1 MKLTKIFFVVTFF
14 AALTGTFAHAQTS
27 SGSLDGKKSDTSSS
41 DKPGKKPTQKK
52 ASGPKIRV
60 DGIGVLAMGMKD
72 APSPGVFGFGG
83 AVAYRLRRNIEVEGS
98 LISFGY
104 ILDYAD
110 ANTTVEISDMAIN
123 ADGIYRMPLSSTF
136 ALRGRGGAGMN
147 IVSVKVAGDLADS
160 TEFASASKNLFA
172 LNLGGGVEM
181 NFGKFFVAAEIRKPI
196 LLTSVEAMGDIS
208 ILLCGEAGM
217 RF

>member
-1 MKLTKIFFVVTFF
+1 MKLTKLFVLVTFF
-14 AALTGTFAHAQTS
+14 AALTATS
-27 SGSLDGKKSDTSSS
+27 ALAETTSDSLDGKKSGTSSS
-41 DKPGKKPTQKK
+41 DRAGKKPAQKK
-52 ASGPKIRV
+52 AAGPKLRV

-136 ALRGRGGAGMN
+136 VLRGRGGAGMN
-147 IVSVKVAGDLADS
+147 IVSVKAAGDFVD
-160 TEFASASKNLFA
+160 EFTSSSKNSFA

-181 NFGKFFVAAEIRKPI
+181 NFGKFFIAAEIRKPI
-196 LLTSVEAMGDIS
+196 LLTSIEAMGDIS
-208 ILLCGEAGM
+208 MLMCGEAGM

>member
-1 MKLTKIFFVVTFF
+1 MKLTKLFVLVTFF
-14 AALTGTFAHAQTS
+14 AALTATS
-27 SGSLDGKKSDTSSS
+27 ALAETTSDSLDGKKSGTSSS
-41 DKPGKKPTQKK
+41 DRAGKKPAQKK
-52 ASGPKIRV
+52 AAGPKLRV

-136 ALRGRGGAGMN
+136 AVRGRGGAGMN
-147 IVSVKVAGDLADS
+147 IVSVKAAGDFAD
-160 TEFASASKNLFA
+160 EFTSPSKNLFA

-181 NFGKFFVAAEIRKPI
+181 NFGKFFIAAEIRKPI
-196 LLTSVEAMGDIS
+196 LLTSIEAMGNIS

>member
-1 MKLTKIFFVVTFF
+1 MKLTKFFWVVTFF
-14 AALTGTFAHAQTS
+14 AALTATPALADGTND
-27 SGSLDGKKSDTSSS
+27 SLDGKKTGASSG
-41 DKPGKKPTQKK
+41 DRAGKKPAQKK
-52 ASGPKIRV
+52 AAGPKIRV

-72 APSPGVFGFGG
+72 APTPGVFGFGG
-83 AVAYRLRRNIEVEGS
+83 AAAYRILRNIEVEAS

-123 ADGIYRMPLSSTF
+123 ADGIYRMPLSSTL

-147 IVSVKVAGDLADS
+147 IVSVKATGDYATS
-160 TEFASASKNLFA
+160 TEFASASKNSFA

-181 NFGKFFVAAEIRKPI
+181 NFGKFFIAAEIRKPI
-196 LLTSVEAMGDIS
+196 LLTSIDAMGDIS
-208 ILLCGEAGM
+208 MLLCGEAGM

>member
-1 MKLTKIFFVVTFF
+1 MTATS
-14 AALTGTFAHAQTS
+14 ALAETTS
-27 SGSLDGKKSDTSSS
+27 DSLDGKKSGISSS
-41 DKPGKKPTQKK
+41 DKAGKKSGQKK
-52 ASGPKIRV
+52 AAGPKIRV
-60 DGIGVLAMGMKD
+60 SGLGVLAMGMKD
-72 APSPGVFGFGG
+72 APTPGVFGFGG
-83 AVAYRLRRNIEVEGS
+83 SASYRILRNIEVEAS

-123 ADGIYRMPLSSTF
+123 ADGIYRRPLSSTF

-147 IVSVKVAGDLADS
+147 IVSVKAAGDFATS
-160 TEFASASKNLFA
+160 TEFDSPSKNSFA

-181 NFGKFFVAAEIRKPI
+181 NFGKFFIAAEIRKPI
-196 LLTSVEAMGDIS
+196 LLTSIEAMGDIS
-208 ILLCGEAGM
+208 MLMCGEAGM